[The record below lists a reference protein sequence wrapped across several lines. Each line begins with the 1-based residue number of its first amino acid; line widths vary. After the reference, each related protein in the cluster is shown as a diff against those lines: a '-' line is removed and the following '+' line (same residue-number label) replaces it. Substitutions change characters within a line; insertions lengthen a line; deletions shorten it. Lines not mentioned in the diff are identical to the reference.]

1 MGVAHPALKQS
12 TRAWHTR
19 VSSGHVVMLLAG
31 ALGVLLTLGVLRS
44 ADRTV
49 PVLVA
54 GRNLASGTVVAAGD
68 VRVARVHVPA
78 GVRASIFGATDERE
92 LRGQVVTGAIAA
104 GALVPRASVRQV
116 GARSATRI
124 MSFPI
129 PRARAVDGKLVAGDR
144 VDVIAVE
151 RNSARAGY
159 VLTDAEVAAAA
170 GHDDGPLG
178 GSGDDVTVSLAVDP
192 QSAPR
197 LAAALDAGTVT
208 LVRATGA
215 APLRDAVPFAP
226 AGRG

>member
-54 GRNLASGTVVAAGD
+54 GRTLASGTVVADGD
-68 VRVARVHVPA
+68 VRVARVHVP
-78 GVRASIFGATDERE
+78 ASIFGATDERE

-104 GALVPRASVRQV
+104 GALVPRASLRQV
-116 GARSATRI
+116 GARSATRV

-129 PRARAVDGKLVAGDR
+129 
-144 VDVIAVE
+144 
-151 RNSARAGY
+151 
-159 VLTDAEVAAAA
+159 
-170 GHDDGPLG
+170 
-178 GSGDDVTVSLAVDP
+178 
-192 QSAPR
+192 
-197 LAAALDAGTVT
+197 
-208 LVRATGA
+208 
-215 APLRDAVPFAP
+215 
-226 AGRG
+226 